1 VHMKKIREDN
11 AAITIQ
17 KYWRGHVVRL
27 GFRLAALQPIVSQVN
42 PPPAL
47 QVVEVTVSEELGKR
61 IEEVREKV
69 KKANENVTEDKKL
82 GNRTN
87 FALDYL
93 YCFRDMGQLIQA
105 VQDLDIS
112 TRLSSVCCD
121 RLISEGPRCLL
132 VLLDLIQR
140 CNRSVPHMVVVSS
153 SLDILIN
160 LAKYDKARSVMCE
173 ASSAIKV
180 ATTITDL
187 VVIYRDKSSEIF
199 TKGCSILWTLTVTAQ
214 SFKKVLH
221 SSVIEKKLS
230 DVHCFH
236 LKKHQ
241 RHEEDERVKRRA
253 ATSTKKASKS
263 RPPKVRLSSNA
274 AWRIREG
281 MLRHY
286 SDPYTAVAD
295 LMKAMTE
302 N

>member
-1 VHMKKIREDN
+1 M
-11 AAITIQ
+11 
-17 KYWRGHVVRL
+17 
-27 GFRLAALQPIVSQVN
+27 
-42 PPPAL
+42 
-47 QVVEVTVSEELGKR
+47 VEVTVSEELGKR

-82 GNRTN
+82 GNRTD

-105 VQDLDIS
+105 VQDLGKLFSKLHLGIHCICELIHFLVIVSDIS

-160 LAKYDKARSVMCE
+160 LAKYDKARSLMCE

-214 SFKKVLH
+214 SFKKVC
-221 SSVIEKKLS
+221 
-230 DVHCFH
+230 D
-236 LKKHQ
+236 
-241 RHEEDERVKRRA
+241 
-253 ATSTKKASKS
+253 
-263 RPPKVRLSSNA
+263 
-274 AWRIREG
+274 
-281 MLRHY
+281 
-286 SDPYTAVAD
+286 
-295 LMKAMTE
+295 
-302 N
+302 